1 MKFKKIKGVKHLVF
15 KNKKDYY
22 KHFGKDAPPP
32 LQDWREGKE
41 EDWIIAD
48 DDGVVQLLKVSDK
61 IKHPNDRPN
70 YKLSKGWC
78 RTVVGTFLIRDK
90 TIMDT
95 DFNKH
100 PNRYTFSQTIKNTNS
115 RVYKREKAT
124 KKEKEFATHLV
135 IGQPAVKAYMKSFNE
150 NDEKKA
156 EKKAA
161 ILLKQRRIMSEIE
174 ASALEV
180 ASELGIDHRYILRS
194 LKCIAENAGDDNTQ
208 LQAVK
213 ELGKA
218 IGTLGQIK
226 KVETGVVGLFQGFSQ
241 DQLEAAS
248 RPALNNKNTEVPSV
262 NK

>member
-1 MKFKKIKGVKHLVF
+1 MKHKKIKGVKHIVF
-15 KNKKDYY
+15 QDIQEYK
-22 KHFGKDAPPP
+22 KHFGKAAPEP
-32 LQDWREGKE
+32 LKDWREGKE
-41 EDWIIAD
+41 GDWIIAD
-48 DDGVVQLLKVSDK
+48 DKGVIQLLKVSDK

-90 TIMDT
+90 TFMDT
-95 DFNKH
+95 DFDKH
-100 PNRYTFSQTIKNTNS
+100 PNRYTFSTKIKHTNS

-124 KKEKEFATHLV
+124 HKEKEFATHIV
-135 IGQPAVKAYMKSFNE
+135 TGTPAVKAYMDSFNE
-150 NDEKKA
+150 KDEGKA
-156 EKKAA
+156 SKKAA
-161 ILLKQRRIMSEIE
+161 VLLKQRRIMSEIE

-180 ASELGIDHRYILRS
+180 AKELGIDHRYILRS
-194 LKCIAENAGDDNTQ
+194 LKCLAENAGDDNIQ

-218 IGTLGQIK
+218 IGTLGQTK

-248 RPALNNKNTEVPSV
+248 RPELTETTEV
-262 NK
+262 K